1 MISGLSHIT
10 LIVENLDRSAQMLLE
25 VFDAEEVY
33 SSGDKTF
40 SVAPEKFFLIGDVWI
55 CLMEGSPSKE
65 RSYNH
70 IAFKI
75 EESQLQD
82 YRKRIELMG
91 LEVEQGRSRVAGE
104 GQSLYF
110 YDFDNYLWELHT
122 GTLEARLQ
130 RYGMRKNL

>member
-10 LIVENLDRSAQMLLE
+10 LTVESLDRSAQMLLE

-40 SVAPEKFFLIGDVWI
+40 SIAPEKFFLIGDVWI
-55 CLMEGSPSKE
+55 CLMEGGSLKE
-65 RSYNH
+65 QTYNH
-70 IAFKI
+70 VAFKI
-75 EESQLQD
+75 EESQLRD
-82 YRKRIELMG
+82 YQRRIEAAG
-91 LEVEQGRSRVAGE
+91 LKIEGGRSRVAGE

-110 YDFDNYLWELHT
+110 YDFDNHLWELHT

-130 RYGMRKNL
+130 RYAKKL

>member
-10 LIVENLDRSAQMLLE
+10 LVVEDLNRSAQMLLE
-25 VFDAEEVY
+25 VFGAEEVY
-33 SSGDKTF
+33 SSGGKTF
-40 SVAPEKFFLIGDVWI
+40 SIASEKFFLIGDVWI
-55 CLMEGSPSKE
+55 CLMEGSPPKE
-65 RSYNH
+65 RTYNH

-82 YRKRIELMG
+82 YRKRIEAMG

-110 YDFDNYLWELHT
+110 YDFDNHLWELHT

-130 RYGMRKNL
+130 RYGIKKNL

>member
-55 CLMEGSPSKE
+55 CLMEGGSLKE
-65 RSYNH
+65 RTYNH
-70 IAFKI
+70 VAFKI
-75 EESQLQD
+75 EEGQLQD
-82 YRKRIELMG
+82 YRKRIEAMG
-91 LEVEQGRSRVAGE
+91 LKIEVGRSRVAGE

-110 YDFDNYLWELHT
+110 YDFDNHLWELHT
-122 GTLEARLQ
+122 GTLEARLEQ
-130 RYGMRKNL
+130 YGLHDHG